1 VATPTDTDVPIPFS
15 ARNRRDVA
23 PVDDDFPQD
32 ARVGLLHLLS
42 DGIRKEYIEGW
53 PAVALELQRLKRV
66 PAQEYTRS
74 QSIAAR
80 ENAEYLL
87 KTLPW
92 DRVYDF
98 CERLQNHLA
107 MRVGYATEF
116 GAFIETTPRGEVQ
129 MFFSDEL
136 QRLFQ
141 EENLAF
147 EFRDGHVQRR
157 GRRHTVDRVSKAQA
171 VLAAERLEAARK
183 HFAKAI
189 RYFRDRIKP
198 DPENAVKEAVC
209 AVEAAAKELFPN
221 AKATT
226 LDQVIK
232 WLAGSEPGK
241 LPKAIGQTFTGLY
254 GFRGSGDGVAHG
266 GSTGGSATNN
276 IAEYALALAA
286 SQIILLADLAKAEK
300 DEVPF

>member
-1 VATPTDTDVPIPFS
+1 
-15 ARNRRDVA
+15 
-23 PVDDDFPQD
+23 
-32 ARVGLLHLLS
+32 
-42 DGIRKEYIEGW
+42 
-53 PAVALELQRLKRV
+53 
-66 PAQEYTRS
+66 
-74 QSIAAR
+74 
-80 ENAEYLL
+80 
-87 KTLPW
+87 
-92 DRVYDF
+92 
-98 CERLQNHLA
+98 
-107 MRVGYATEF
+107 
-116 GAFIETTPRGEVQ
+116 

-232 WLAGSEPGK
+232 WLAGPNRANFRKQSAKPSPDCTDFEAAATAWPTEDRPGARQQTTSRSTRSPLRRHKSSCWLTWPRRKRTRFRSELRPYRLRTRLRRQQ
-241 LPKAIGQTFTGLY
+241 LP
-254 GFRGSGDGVAHG
+254 
-266 GSTGGSATNN
+266 
-276 IAEYALALAA
+276 
-286 SQIILLADLAKAEK
+286 
-300 DEVPF
+300 

>member
-66 PAQEYTRS
+66 PPQEYTRS

-107 MRVGYATEF
+107 MR
-116 GAFIETTPRGEVQ
+116 
-129 MFFSDEL
+129 SDTRQSL
-136 QRLFQ
+136 ARL
-141 EENLAF
+141 
-147 EFRDGHVQRR
+147 
-157 GRRHTVDRVSKAQA
+157 
-171 VLAAERLEAARK
+171 
-183 HFAKAI
+183 
-189 RYFRDRIKP
+189 
-198 DPENAVKEAVC
+198 
-209 AVEAAAKELFPN
+209 
-221 AKATT
+221 
-226 LDQVIK
+226 
-232 WLAGSEPGK
+232 
-241 LPKAIGQTFTGLY
+241 
-254 GFRGSGDGVAHG
+254 
-266 GSTGGSATNN
+266 
-276 IAEYALALAA
+276 
-286 SQIILLADLAKAEK
+286 
-300 DEVPF
+300 